1 MALASWGLSFFQTM
15 ALNISIL
22 SSSLDLKPHA
32 KRLRLISKSVER
44 KVKKVLPE
52 GEIDVVFYDNPEGTI
67 KEIGGIGG
75 FTPVANTVFIS
86 LNPRAK
92 HFAQS
97 LESELP
103 YTLAHE
109 LHHAARFRTPI
120 QKETLLE
127 AMISEGL
134 ADHFALAVTKRGKP
148 MVWCTALTSQQ
159 KKSVLVRAKK
169 EWNLERYDHAAWFYG
184 PTPVKIPRWAGYA
197 LGYDLVGKYLL
208 SHPGVQIAHLLVAKA
223 EMFVR

>member
-1 MALASWGLSFFQTM
+1 MP
-15 ALNISIL
+15 LNISIL

-32 KRLRLISKSVER
+32 KRLRLIAKSIEK
-44 KVKKVLPE
+44 KVKKVLPA

-92 HFAQS
+92 HFTQS

-134 ADHFALAVTKRGKP
+134 ADHFALAVTKREKP
-148 MVWCTALTSQQ
+148 MVWCTALTPQQ
-159 KKSVLVRAKK
+159 MKSVFVRAKK

-184 PTPVKIPRWAGYA
+184 ATPVKIPRWAGYA
-197 LGYDLVGKYLL
+197 LGYDLVGKYIS
-208 SHPGVQIAHLLVAKA
+208 SHPGVQIAHLLAAKA